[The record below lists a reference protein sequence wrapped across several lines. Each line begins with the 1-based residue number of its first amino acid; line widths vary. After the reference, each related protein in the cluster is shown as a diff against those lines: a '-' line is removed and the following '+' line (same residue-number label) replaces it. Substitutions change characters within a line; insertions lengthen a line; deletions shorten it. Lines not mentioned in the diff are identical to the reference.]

1 MLKKLHMS
9 IKFSNLVVAKLLSYK
24 VTVMYNFVAKFGK
37 ILEIC
42 KQFAGNQVNEKGNVT
57 RCGVVPTF
65 SDLEV
70 VALSITAEA
79 FSIDSE
85 NYLFNRLNTE
95 CPGAIPNLIT
105 RRQYNQRRKKTML
118 LGENIRQAI
127 AKAIDG
133 GETVFSI
140 DSKPV
145 KVCQNA
151 RANRCQMGRTDID
164 HAPSWGYCASQNMYY
179 YGYKLHALCGISGV
193 IHSYDMT
200 AANVHDLQYL
210 KDVQWEYSD
219 CTILGD
225 KGYLS
230 APVQLDLFE
239 TANITLDVPYRL
251 NQKNWTPPTWAYKR
265 FRKRIET
272 VFSQLND
279 HLMMIRNYAKQPAG
293 LFARMAA
300 KVAALDIVRAF
311 CEINQIEW
319 YWFRLFPLFGPHES
333 DQWLIPSLIKNIFTQ
348 ESMDF
353 TPGEQKLPYLYV
365 GECAKA
371 IKAAIT
377 ADGHSGVY
385 NICSDNPLALKELV
399 ARIRDK
405 VRPDFKLNFGAFPYR
420 YGQSMYME
428 GDTTALRRNIYN
440 IVTSDFE
447 QRLSE
452 TIDYYIRKY
461 SNNPS
466 E

>member
-1 MLKKLHMS
+1 MKKLHMS
-9 IKFSNLVVAKLLSYK
+9 LIFSNLVVSKLLSTII
-24 VTVMYNFVAKFGK
+24 VDMRNFVTNFRK

-42 KQFAGNQVNEKGNVT
+42 KQFAGNRVNEKGNVP
-57 RCGVVPTF
+57 RRGVVPTF

-85 NYLFNRLNTE
+85 NNLFNRLNSDCTD
-95 CPGAIPNLIT
+95 AIPNLIS
-105 RRQYNQRRKKTML
+105 RRQYNQRRKLTMR
-118 LGENIRQAI
+118 LGEDIRQSI

-151 RANRCQMGRTDID
+151 RAARCQMGKTDIE
-164 HAPSWGYCASQNMYY
+164 HAPAWGYCSSQNMYY

-210 KDVQWEYSD
+210 KDVRWEYND
-219 CTILGD
+219 CMIMGD

-239 TANITLDVPYRL
+239 TANITLEVPYRL
-251 NQKNWTPPTWAYKR
+251 NQKNWTPPTWAYRR

-279 HLMMIRNYAKQPAG
+279 HLMMIRNYANQPPG

-300 KVAALDIVRAF
+300 KVAAFTMLQYFNLLNHKPIGQVKYA
-311 CEINQIEW
+311 
-319 YWFRLFPLFGPHES
+319 LF
-333 DQWLIPSLIKNIFTQ
+333 
-348 ESMDF
+348 
-353 TPGEQKLPYLYV
+353 
-365 GECAKA
+365 
-371 IKAAIT
+371 
-377 ADGHSGVY
+377 
-385 NICSDNPLALKELV
+385 
-399 ARIRDK
+399 
-405 VRPDFKLNFGAFPYR
+405 
-420 YGQSMYME
+420 
-428 GDTTALRRNIYN
+428 
-440 IVTSDFE
+440 
-447 QRLSE
+447 
-452 TIDYYIRKY
+452 
-461 SNNPS
+461 
-466 E
+466 

>member
-1 MLKKLHMS
+1 MKKLHIS
-9 IKFSNLVVAKLLSYK
+9 LIFSNLVVIKLLSTII
-24 VTVMYNFVAKFGK
+24 VDMRNFVTNFRK

-42 KQFAGNQVNEKGNVT
+42 KQFAGNQVNEKGNVP
-57 RCGVVPTF
+57 RRGVVPTF

-85 NYLFNRLNTE
+85 NYLFNRLNSD
-95 CPGAIPNLIT
+95 CLDAIPNLIS
-105 RRQYNQRRKKTML
+105 RRQYNQRRKQTMR
-118 LGENIRQAI
+118 LGEDIRQSI

-151 RANRCQMGRTDID
+151 RAARCQMGKTDIE
-164 HAPSWGYCASQNMYY
+164 HAPAWGYCSSQNMYY

-210 KDVQWEYSD
+210 KDVRWEYND
-219 CTILGD
+219 CMIMGD

-239 TANITLDVPYRL
+239 TANITLEVPYRL
-251 NQKNWTPPTWAYKR
+251 NQKNWTPPTWAYRR

-279 HLMMIRNYAKQPAG
+279 HLMMIRNYAKQPPG

-300 KVAALDIVRAF
+300 KVAAFTMLQYFNLLNHKPIGQVKYA
-311 CEINQIEW
+311 
-319 YWFRLFPLFGPHES
+319 LF
-333 DQWLIPSLIKNIFTQ
+333 
-348 ESMDF
+348 
-353 TPGEQKLPYLYV
+353 
-365 GECAKA
+365 
-371 IKAAIT
+371 
-377 ADGHSGVY
+377 
-385 NICSDNPLALKELV
+385 
-399 ARIRDK
+399 
-405 VRPDFKLNFGAFPYR
+405 
-420 YGQSMYME
+420 
-428 GDTTALRRNIYN
+428 
-440 IVTSDFE
+440 
-447 QRLSE
+447 
-452 TIDYYIRKY
+452 
-461 SNNPS
+461 
-466 E
+466 